1 MDASEAKVDV
11 LAVEARVAVSQ
22 WAVALTALV
31 GDLLGEI
38 ETLSAKVEQMR
49 VEIANAR
56 ATYDAV
62 LTDEGTYE
70 PI

>member
-1 MDASEAKVDV
+1 MDASEAKVDL
-11 LAVEARVAVSQ
+11 LAVEARVAISQ

-38 ETLSAKVEQMR
+38 ETLSAKMEQMR

-56 ATYDAV
+56 ATYDAG